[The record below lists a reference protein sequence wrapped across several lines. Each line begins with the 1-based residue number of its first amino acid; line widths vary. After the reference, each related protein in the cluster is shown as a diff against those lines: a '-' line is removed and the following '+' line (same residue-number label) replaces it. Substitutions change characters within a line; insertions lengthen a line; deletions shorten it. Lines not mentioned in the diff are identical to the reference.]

1 MKKIAC
7 LIATF
12 LLISSWSFA
21 ADDEGRTVRQ
31 FKVTPLAPGFEAE
44 LPLHRTGSLVIRP
57 AAGCGFV
64 YDSEEGLVAAANVYA
79 NFQYRVYTN
88 LGKKFA
94 QSGVNNNSGSF
105 VALSCALMK
114 EFYTNNDNYDLN
126 DMLAIGALWGM
137 QWTTNRNIFWRFNVG
152 LSAGYTADG
161 DSALLPTTEFCVGYV
176 FGKRK

>member
-1 MKKIAC
+1 MKKITC
-7 LIATF
+7 LITAF
-12 LLISSWSFA
+12 LLATSSCLAS
-21 ADDEGRTVRQ
+21 DDEGRTVKQ
-31 FKVTPLAPGFEAE
+31 YKVTPLAPGFEAE

-57 AAGCGFV
+57 AAGCGFI
-64 YDSEEGLVAAANVYA
+64 YDSEEGLVSAANVYV

-88 LGKKFA
+88 IGKKFA
-94 QSGVNNNSGSF
+94 QNGVNNNSGSF

-126 DMLAIGALWGM
+126 DILAIGAVWGM

-176 FGKRK
+176 LGKRK